1 MSLAARRARPSAL
14 SLTRR
19 PASVTRRLLLA
30 AAGMGL
36 GLAMTGAHAQTALD
50 TITKTKTIRIAVP
63 TDYPPYGFVG
73 PDMKPQGLDIAMA
86 ELIAA
91 KLGVKVE
98 LLPVTSANRIP
109 YLQTKKADL
118 VISSLGKNPEREKV
132 ISFSAAYAPFYQA
145 VFAPKSL
152 SIKSFADLAGKTVAV
167 TRGAMEDQELGK
179 VAPSSLEF
187 KRFEDNNATIAAFA
201 AGQTQVLATSA
212 AVAANLMQRNPSL
225 NIEYKLLLKDSPC
238 YVGVAKGEDALLAK
252 VNSIIAAAKQAGEL
266 EALSK
271 KWLGR
276 GTGEL
281 PL

>member
-1 MSLAARRARPSAL
+1 MTPTFS
-14 SLTRR
+14 
-19 PASVTRRLLLA
+19 RRLLLTLA
-30 AAGMGL
+30 TGL
-36 GLAMTGAHAQTALD
+36 FGLSALGAQAQTALES
-50 TITKTKTIRIAVP
+50 ITKSKTIKIAVP

-73 PDMKPQGLDIAMA
+73 PDMKPQGLDVAVA

-91 KLGVKVE
+91 KLGAKAE
-98 LLPVTSANRIP
+98 LVPVTSANRIP

-118 VISSLGKNPEREKV
+118 VISTLGKNPEREKV
-132 ISFSAAYAPFYQA
+132 INFSAAYAPFYQA
-145 VFAPKSL
+145 VFAAKSL
-152 SIKSFADLAGKTVAV
+152 SIKSWADLGGKTVAV
-167 TRGAMEDQELGK
+167 TRGAMEDQELAK
-179 VAPSSLEF
+179 VAPSTLEY

-201 AGQTQVLATSA
+201 AGQTQLLATSA
-212 AVAANLMQRNPSL
+212 AVAGNLMQRNPGL
-225 NIEYKLLLKDSPC
+225 NTEYKLLLKDSPC

-252 VNSIIAAAKQAGEL
+252 VNEVIAAAKASGEL

>member
-1 MSLAARRARPSAL
+1 MSHAVRPSVRAFL
-14 SLTRR
+14 
-19 PASVTRRLLLA
+19 PRRLLLA
-30 AAGMGL
+30 VGL
-36 GLAMTGAHAQTALD
+36 GLGLGVLSLGAQAQTALD
-50 TITKTKTIRIAVP
+50 TITKSKTIKIAIP

-73 PDMKPQGLDIAMA
+73 PDMKPQGLDVAMA

-98 LLPVTSANRIP
+98 LVPVTSANRIP

-118 VISSLGKNPEREKV
+118 VISTLGKNPEREKV
-132 ISFSAAYAPFYQA
+132 IAFSSAYAPFYQA

-152 SIKSFADLAGKTVAV
+152 AIKSFADLAGKTVAV
-167 TRGAMEDQELGK
+167 TRGAMEDQELAK
-179 VAPSSLEF
+179 VAPTTLEF

-201 AGQTQVLATSA
+201 AGQTQVVATSA
-212 AVAANLMQRNPSL
+212 AVAGNLMQRQPGL

-238 YVGVAKGEDALLAK
+238 FIGVAKGEDALLAK
-252 VNSIIAAAKQAGEL
+252 VNAIVAAAKQGGEL

-276 GTGEL
+276 GAGEL